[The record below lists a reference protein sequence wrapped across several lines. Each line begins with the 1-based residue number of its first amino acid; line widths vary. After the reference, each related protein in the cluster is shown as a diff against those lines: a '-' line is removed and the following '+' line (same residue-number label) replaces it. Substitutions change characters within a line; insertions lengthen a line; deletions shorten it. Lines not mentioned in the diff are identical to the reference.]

1 MRTDKADI
9 LAWLRNSEDY
19 VSGQQLCDRFGVSRT
34 AVWKVINQLKEEGY
48 GIEAVKNK
56 GYRLQIT
63 PDVLSS
69 SELKSRIQN
78 EWAGRNIYY
87 YEETGSTNIDA
98 KRLGEEGAVHGT
110 VVVADKQNAGRGRRG
125 RAWESPAGKDI
136 YFTILLR
143 PEFPP
148 DKVSGLTLVMALS
161 VAEAVKGCCGQEAG
175 IKWPND
181 VVLNGK
187 KICGILTEMTMEMD
201 YVQHVVIGTGINVN
215 LDKMPAEIEKT
226 ATSILMESGKETTRA
241 ELLQKVLERFE
252 INYEIY
258 ERDLD
263 LRNMMETYNGYLVNK
278 DRQVRVLDPK
288 GEFGGIARG
297 INAGGELLVER
308 PDGKTVEIYA
318 GEVSVRGIYGYV

>member
-1 MRTDKADI
+1 M
-9 LAWLRNSEDY
+9 
-19 VSGQQLCDRFGVSRT
+19 G
-34 AVWKVINQLKEEGY
+34 
-48 GIEAVKNK
+48 
-56 GYRLQIT
+56 
-63 PDVLSS
+63 
-69 SELKSRIQN
+69 
-78 EWAGRNIYY
+78 GRNIYY

-201 YVQHVVIGTGINVN
+201 YVKHVVIGTGINVN

-226 ATSILMESGKETTRA
+226 ATSILLESGKETTRA

>member
-1 MRTDKADI
+1 MKTEI
-9 LAWLRNSEDY
+9 LKLLRESGNY
-19 VSGQQLCDRFGVSRT
+19 ISGQELCSKFGVSRT

-69 SELKSRIQN
+69 SELRSRIQN

-226 ATSILMESGKETTRA
+226 ATSILLESGKETTRA

-278 DRQVRVLDPK
+278 DRQVRVLDQK
-288 GEFGGIARG
+288 ESSEELQ
-297 INAGGELLVER
+297 GELMPAVNCWWKGRMER
-308 PDGKTVEIYA
+308 
-318 GEVSVRGIYGYV
+318 R